1 MIKSSLVSIS
11 IILYLGILLISASPF
26 NASTNLFENN
36 SSFTLNHNMQFVY
49 AEHDDDNIDIDDL
62 DIVCFENDDDD
73 ETVCFDHDDIDIDDL
88 DIDDLD
94 IDDLDIVCFENDD
107 DDETVCFDHDDD
119 YDNFAFTNSPYRSE
133 DSLFS
138 LRSSVDDHSS
148 PVRNPLPPQP
158 DDELV
163 DLHELKGSSV
173 TKSGRSSDFLDLTN
187 PEPFSK
193 FQDPIPRQPGQ
204 PLHPSL
210 PATPSLPPE
219 PAEPHAPLV
228 PPPQSN

>member
-62 DIVCFENDDDD
+62 DIICFEN
-73 ETVCFDHDDIDIDDL
+73 
-88 DIDDLD
+88 
-94 IDDLDIVCFENDD
+94 D

-138 LRSSVDDHSS
+138 LRSSVGDHSS

-173 TKSGRSSDFLDLTN
+173 TKSGRSSDFPDLTN

-193 FQDPIPRQPGQ
+193 FRSYSSPTRTTFASISSCNTISTSR
-204 PLHPSL
+204 
-210 PATPSLPPE
+210 TR
-219 PAEPHAPLV
+219 
-228 PPPQSN
+228 